1 MQLSVKTIMP
11 KPANTPYTMHLAKK
25 SIPLIVALFA
35 LILPQPAIP
44 QSSSQGKI
52 RITYQLNVARLR
64 FARIVL
70 EGEFSGDQYRVDV
83 SARSSSVGRI
93 ARFKGVTTSIGS
105 IATGEPLPNRYALDY
120 EIARSDRQINFNFS
134 EGNATNVSVDP
145 PRGLSIWRESLRPE
159 HYLNVT
165 DPVSAF
171 LFPLGENSAD
181 GTQACN
187 RANEVFDGLRRYELT
202 MGYIRTIS
210 QPSFESPGQ
219 SVPVYVCSFK
229 YRPIVG
235 HNTKDD
241 SDMFY
246 WANHEGV
253 EIWLMPIYAADVLL
267 PIRGIFPT
275 PYGRAI
281 FKANTLDL
289 TGFAQQAAASQ

>member
-1 MQLSVKTIMP
+1 MP
-11 KPANTPYTMHLAKK
+11 ETSRTRLAKFSAK
-25 SIPLIVALFA
+25 RTLPLLIALFA
-35 LILPQPAIP
+35 LVSPQPAIP
-44 QSSSQGKI
+44 QAMSPGKI
-52 RITYQLNVARLR
+52 RITYQLNVAGLR

-83 SARSSSVGRI
+83 SARSSSVGRL
-93 ARFKGVTTSIGS
+93 ARFKGVTTSIGTFVS
-105 IATGEPLPNRYALDY
+105 GAPLPNRYALDY
-120 EIARSDRQINFNFS
+120 EVARRDRQINFDFS
-134 EGNATNVSVDP
+134 EGNATNLSVVP
-145 PRGLSIWRESLRPE
+145 PRGLSIWRQPLLPE

-171 LFPLGENSAD
+171 LFPIGENSSD
-181 GTQACN
+181 GAQACN

-210 QPSFESPGQ
+210 QPSFEHPGQ

-246 WANHEGV
+246 WANHDGV
-253 EIWLMPIYAADVLL
+253 EIWLMPIYTANVLL

-275 PYGRAI
+275 PYGRAV

-289 TGFAQQAAASQ
+289 TGFAQQAAANQ